1 MTINSQTHVSERLEH
16 TNWGVL
22 SPQGYVLGIDL
33 GGYGLRAALL
43 DLHQH
48 TCSSDMRVPSSTD
61 PETIIA
67 ETLDLCRSL
76 LEREHVDANRLIR
89 VGVGFGG
96 PVDSTAGVVL
106 LSPRLAG
113 WDRFPLR
120 ERFEDAF
127 DAATLID
134 NDANLIAMAEATFGV
149 GRDVNNLFYL
159 HLSTGVGG
167 GIVLDGRLFHGA
179 TGIAGEIGHT
189 FFPNKDGTYTTL
201 EDRLSIGGL
210 LKRAAELGLQTD
222 NLEHLF
228 DGSTVGKQVVEEAV
242 DLLATSL
249 AQVVGLLDPEMI
261 VLGGVVARIGGDTF
275 VQAVQERIQRYMHPQ
290 FARPVPVM
298 ASKLGT
304 TSIALGGVA
313 LALESIS
320 E

>member
-16 TNWGVL
+16 TNWGIL

-33 GGYGLRAALL
+33 GGYGLRAALV
-43 DLHQH
+43 DLHEH

-61 PETIIA
+61 PETIIS
-67 ETLDLCRSL
+67 ETLELCRSL
-76 LEREHVDANRLIR
+76 LERDNVDANRLIR

-96 PVDSTAGVVL
+96 PVDSSAGVVL

-120 ERFEDAF
+120 ERFEEAF

-149 GRDVNNLFYL
+149 GREVNNLFYL
-159 HLSTGVGG
+159 HLSSGVGG
-167 GIVLDGRLFHGA
+167 GIVVDGHLYHGA

-189 FFPNKDGTYTTL
+189 VFVTKDGSYTTL
-201 EDRLSIGGL
+201 EDRVSIGGL
-210 LKRAAELGLQTD
+210 LKRAGELGLQTD
-222 NLEHLF
+222 NLDDLF
-228 DGSTVGKQVVEEAV
+228 NGSAVGRQVVEEAV
-242 DLLATSL
+242 NLLAGSL

-261 VLGGVVARIGGDTF
+261 VLGGVVVRIGGESF
-275 VQAVQERIQRYMHPQ
+275 VQAIQERMKHYMHPQ
-290 FARPVPVM
+290 FVRHVPVT
-298 ASKLGT
+298 ASKLGSS
-304 TSIALGGVA
+304 SIALGGVA

>member
-16 TNWGVL
+16 TNWGIL

-48 TCSSDMRVPSSTD
+48 TCSSDMRVPSSND

-67 ETLDLCRSL
+67 ETLDLCRTL
-76 LEREHVDANRLIR
+76 LEREQVDANRLIR

-96 PVDSTAGVVL
+96 PVDSDAGIVL
-106 LSPRLAG
+106 LSPRLSG

-134 NDANLIAMAEATFGV
+134 NDANLIAKAEATFGV
-149 GRDVNNLFYL
+149 GRNVNNLFYL

-167 GIVLDGRLFHGA
+167 GIVLDGHLFHGA

-189 FFPNKDGTYTTL
+189 FFPSKDGTYTTL
-201 EDRLSIGGL
+201 EDRVSIGGL
-210 LKRAAELGLQTD
+210 LKRASELGLQTD

-228 DGSTVGKQVVEEAV
+228 DGSTVGQQVIEEAV
-242 DLLATSL
+242 DLLAVSL

-261 VLGGVVARIGGDTF
+261 VLGGVVARIGGDSF

-290 FARPVPVM
+290 FVRPIPVM

>member
-16 TNWGVL
+16 TNWGIL

-48 TCSSDMRVPSSTD
+48 TCSSDMRVPSSND

-67 ETLDLCRSL
+67 ETLDLCRTL
-76 LEREHVDANRLIR
+76 LEREQVDANRLIR

-96 PVDSTAGVVL
+96 PVDSDAGIVL
-106 LSPRLAG
+106 LSPRLSG

-134 NDANLIAMAEATFGV
+134 NDANLIAKAEATFGV
-149 GRDVNNLFYL
+149 GRNVNNLFYL

-167 GIVLDGRLFHGA
+167 GIVLDGHLFHGA

-189 FFPNKDGTYTTL
+189 FFPSKDGTYTTL
-201 EDRLSIGGL
+201 EDRVSIGGL
-210 LKRAAELGLQTD
+210 LKRASELGLQTD

-228 DGSTVGKQVVEEAV
+228 DGSTVGQQVIEEAV
-242 DLLATSL
+242 DLLAVSL

-261 VLGGVVARIGGDTF
+261 VLGGVVARIGGDSF
-275 VQAVQERIQRYMHPQ
+275 VHAVQERIQRYMHPQ
-290 FARPVPVM
+290 FVRPIPVM